1 MSRTRHIHR
10 GSDLLSPHHL
20 KGHSDMAAYPDLKL
34 FINGAWRDGSTGATQ
49 DVINPA
55 TEESLG
61 ALPAA
66 SPEDLDAALQSAQR
80 GFRTWRAMSP
90 YARAEILI
98 RAAALIRER
107 LESIAT
113 AVTLENGKPLAE
125 ARMEVGT
132 VVDILQFSAEEG
144 KRLHGRIVEGRAPGV
159 RHHVIKEPVGVCL
172 AITPWNFPINT
183 VAKKIGAALGAGC
196 SVILKASN
204 ETPASAICLVQ
215 ALIDAGA
222 PEGVVNVVFG
232 PSAQVTRHLM
242 ASDALRK
249 VSLTG
254 SGPVGKQLAVLA
266 AERMQR
272 LTMELG
278 GHAPVV
284 VFDDVD
290 IDKAVDLLVPGK
302 FRNAGQIC
310 ISPTRF
316 FVQDRIYESFVAE
329 FAKRAAAI
337 AVGNGLEPDTMMG
350 PLANDRRLS
359 AMDNFVK
366 DAQARG
372 ATIATGG
379 ERIGNQGYFFA
390 PTVIKDA
397 PDDSMVMTEE
407 PFGPMAPMTS
417 FSSIDEV
424 AERANALELG
434 LASYAMTNSL
444 ERATRISDA
453 LEAGMVGVNTV
464 GVAIPETPFGGVK
477 ESGYGVEGG
486 PESLDHY
493 VTPKSIALKTHL

>member
-1 MSRTRHIHR
+1 MMH
-10 GSDLLSPHHL
+10 
-20 KGHSDMAAYPDLKL
+20 AYPDLKMM
-34 FINGAWRDGSTGATQ
+34 IDGAWCAGSTGATQ
-49 DVINPA
+49 EVINPA
-55 TEESLG
+55 TEEVLA

-66 SPEDLDAALQSAQR
+66 APEDLDAALQSAKQ
-80 GFRTWRAMSP
+80 GFAIWRALSL
-90 YARAEILI
+90 YARARILI
-98 RAAALIRER
+98 DAAHLIRDRTEA
-107 LESIAT
+107 IAT

-132 VVDILQFSAEEG
+132 VVDILEFSAEEG

-159 RHHVIKEPVGVCL
+159 RHHVVKEPVGVCL

-183 VAKKIGAALGAGC
+183 VAKKLGVALGAGC

-215 ALIDAGA
+215 ALVDAGLPA
-222 PEGVVNVVFG
+222 GVVNVVFG
-232 PSAQVTRHLM
+232 PSAQVTSHLM
-242 ASDALRK
+242 ASDIVRK

-254 SGPVGKQLAVLA
+254 SIPVGKQLAVLA

-290 IDKAVDLLVPGK
+290 ISKAVDLLVPGK

-316 FVQDRIYESFVAE
+316 FVQDAIYSDFVAAFSE
-329 FAKRAAAI
+329 RAAAI
-337 AVGNGLEPDTMMG
+337 KVGNGIDGDTMMG
-350 PLANDRRLS
+350 PLANARRLS
-359 AMDNFVK
+359 AMDGFVE
-366 DAQARG
+366 DARARG
-372 ATIATGG
+372 ATITTGG
-379 ERIGNQGYFFA
+379 ARIGNHGYFYA

-397 PDDSMVMTEE
+397 PDDSLVMTEE
-407 PFGPMAPMTS
+407 PFGPMAPMTR
-417 FSSIDEV
+417 FASIDEV
-424 AERANALELG
+424 AERANALNLG
-434 LASYAMTNSL
+434 LASYALTNSL
-444 ERATRISDA
+444 DRATRISDA
-453 LEAGMVGVNTV
+453 LQAGMVGVNTV

-486 PESLDHY
+486 PESLEHY
-493 VTPKSIALKTHL
+493 VVPKSIALKTTL

>member
-1 MSRTRHIHR
+1 MT
-10 GSDLLSPHHL
+10 
-20 KGHSDMAAYPDLKL
+20 AYPDLKL
-34 FINGAWRDGSTGATQ
+34 LIDGTWRNGATGATQ

-55 TEESLG
+55 TEEVLG

-66 SPEDLDAALQSAQR
+66 ALEDLDAALDSAQR
-80 GFRTWRAMSP
+80 GFETWRALSP
-90 YARAEILI
+90 YARAAILM
-98 RAAALIRER
+98 RAAQLVRDRTE
-107 LESIAT
+107 EIAV

-125 ARMEVGT
+125 ARMETGT
-132 VVDILQFSAEEG
+132 VVDILEFSAEEG

-159 RHHVIKEPVGVCL
+159 RHHVVKAPVGVCL

-183 VAKKIGAALGAGC
+183 VAKKLGAALGAGC

-204 ETPASAICLVQ
+204 ETPGAAILLVQ
-215 ALIDAGA
+215 ALMDAGLPA
-222 PEGVVNVVFG
+222 GVVNVVFG
-232 PSAQVTRHLM
+232 PSAQVTSHLM
-242 ASDALRK
+242 KSEILRK

-254 SGPVGKQLAVLA
+254 SVPVGRQLAVLA

-290 IDKAVDLLVPGK
+290 VGKAIDLLVPGK

-316 FVQDRIYESFVAE
+316 FVQDAIYADFVDAFTE
-329 FAKRAAAI
+329 RAAAI
-337 AVGNGLEPDTMMG
+337 KVGNGMESGTMMG
-350 PLANDRRLS
+350 PLANARRLS
-359 AMDNFVK
+359 AMDGFVE
-366 DAQARG
+366 DAKSRG
-372 ATIATGG
+372 ATITTGG

-397 PDDSMVMTEE
+397 PDDCMVMTEE
-407 PFGPMAPMTS
+407 PFGPMAPMTR
-417 FSSIDEV
+417 FATLDEV
-424 AERANALELG
+424 AARANALELG
-434 LASYAMTNSL
+434 LASYAVTNSL
-444 ERATRISDA
+444 ERATRIGDA
-453 LEAGMVGVNTV
+453 LEAGMVGINTV

-486 PESLDHY
+486 PESLEHY
-493 VTPKSIALKTHL
+493 VVPKSIALKTFL

>member
-1 MSRTRHIHR
+1 MN
-10 GSDLLSPHHL
+10 
-20 KGHSDMAAYPDLKL
+20 AYPDLKL
-34 FINGAWRDGSTGATQ
+34 LINGEWRSSATGATL

-55 TEESLG
+55 TEEVLG

-66 SPEDLDAALQSAQR
+66 APEDLDAALQSAKR
-80 GFRTWRAMSP
+80 GFATWRAMSP
-90 YARAEILI
+90 YARAQIMMD
-98 RAAALIRER
+98 AARLIRER
-107 LESIAT
+107 TEAIA
-113 AVTLENGKPLAE
+113 AVVTLENGKPLAE
-125 ARMEVGT
+125 ARMEIGT

-159 RHHVIKEPVGVCL
+159 RHYVVKEPVGVCL

-204 ETPASAICLVQ
+204 ETPASAIVLAQ
-215 ALIDAGA
+215 ALVDAGLPA
-222 PEGVVNVVFG
+222 GVVNVVFG
-232 PSAQVTRHLM
+232 PSAQLTKHLM
-242 ASDALRK
+242 ASDIVRK

-254 SGPVGKQLAVLA
+254 SVPVGKQLATLA
-266 AERMQR
+266 SDRMQR

-290 IDKAVDLLVPGK
+290 IGKAVDLLVPGK

-316 FVQDRIYESFVAE
+316 FVQDAIYSDFVDAFTE
-329 FAKRAAAI
+329 RAAAI
-337 AVGNGLEPDTMMG
+337 KVGNGMEDGTLMG
-350 PLANDRRLS
+350 PLANYRRLS
-359 AMDNFVK
+359 AMDSFVE
-366 DAQARG
+366 DARNRG
-372 ATIATGG
+372 ATITTGG
-379 ERIGNQGYFFA
+379 ERIGNHGYFFA

-407 PFGPMAPMTS
+407 PFGPLAPMTR
-417 FSSIDEV
+417 FGSIDEV

-434 LASYAMTNSL
+434 LASYALTNSL
-444 ERATRISDA
+444 DRATQIGDA
-453 LEAGMVGVNTV
+453 LQAGMVGINTV
-464 GVAIPETPFGGVK
+464 AVAIPETPFGGVK

-486 PESLDHY
+486 PESLEHY
-493 VTPKSIALKTHL
+493 VVPKSIAQKPFL

>member
-1 MSRTRHIHR
+1 MMH
-10 GSDLLSPHHL
+10 
-20 KGHSDMAAYPDLKL
+20 AYPDLKMM
-34 FINGAWRDGSTGATQ
+34 IDGAWCAGSTGATQ
-49 DVINPA
+49 EVINPA
-55 TEESLG
+55 TEEVLA

-66 SPEDLDAALQSAQR
+66 APEDLDAALQSAKQ
-80 GFRTWRAMSP
+80 GFAIWRALSP
-90 YARAEILI
+90 YARARILTDAARLI
-98 RAAALIRER
+98 RDRTEA
-107 LESIAT
+107 IAT

-132 VVDILQFSAEEG
+132 VVDILEFSAEEG

-159 RHHVIKEPVGVCL
+159 RHHVVKEPVGVCL

-183 VAKKIGAALGAGC
+183 VAKKLGAALGAGC

-215 ALIDAGA
+215 ALVDAGLPA
-222 PEGVVNVVFG
+222 GVVNVVFG
-232 PSAQVTRHLM
+232 PSAQVTSHLM
-242 ASDALRK
+242 ASDIVRK

-254 SGPVGKQLAVLA
+254 SIPVGKQLAVLA

-290 IDKAVDLLVPGK
+290 ITKAVDLLVPGK

-316 FVQDRIYESFVAE
+316 FVQDAIYSEFVAAFSE
-329 FAKRAAAI
+329 RAAAI
-337 AVGNGLEPDTMMG
+337 KVGNGVDGDTMMG
-350 PLANDRRLS
+350 PLANARRLS
-359 AMDNFVK
+359 AMDGFVE
-366 DAQARG
+366 DARARG
-372 ATIATGG
+372 ATIPTGG
-379 ERIGNQGYFFA
+379 ARIGNHGYFYA

-397 PDDSMVMTEE
+397 PDDSLVMTEE
-407 PFGPMAPMTS
+407 PFGPMAPMTR
-417 FSSIDEV
+417 FASIDEV
-424 AERANALELG
+424 AERANALNLG
-434 LASYAMTNSL
+434 LASYAVTNSL
-444 ERATRISDA
+444 DRATRISDA
-453 LEAGMVGVNTV
+453 LQAGMVGVNTV

-486 PESLDHY
+486 PESLEHY
-493 VTPKSIALKTHL
+493 VVPKSIALKTPL

>member
-1 MSRTRHIHR
+1 MT
-10 GSDLLSPHHL
+10 
-20 KGHSDMAAYPDLKL
+20 AYPDLKL
-34 FINGAWRDGSTGATQ
+34 LIDGTWRDGSTGAAQ
-49 DVINPA
+49 EVINPA
-55 TEESLG
+55 TEEVLG

-66 SPEDLDAALQSAQR
+66 SPEDLDAALASAQR
-80 GFRTWRAMSP
+80 GFAAWRAMSP

-98 RAAALIRER
+98 GAAHLIRER
-107 LESIAT
+107 TEAIAV

-125 ARMEVGT
+125 ARMEIGT
-132 VVDILQFSAEEG
+132 VVDILTFSAEEG

-159 RHHVIKEPVGVCL
+159 RHHVVKEPVGVCL

-183 VAKKIGAALGAGC
+183 VAKKLGAALGAGC

-204 ETPASAICLVQ
+204 ETPASAILLVQ
-215 ALIDAGA
+215 ALIDAGL

-232 PSAQVTRHLM
+232 PSAQVTKHLM
-242 ASDALRK
+242 ASDIVRK

-254 SGPVGKQLAVLA
+254 SVPVGKQLAVLA

-290 IDKAVDLLVPGK
+290 IGKAVDLLVPGK

-316 FVQDRIYESFVAE
+316 FVQDAIYADFVDAFTE
-329 FAKRAAAI
+329 RAAAI
-337 AVGNGLEPDTMMG
+337 KVGNGMEEGTTMG
-350 PLANDRRLS
+350 PLANARRLS
-359 AMDNFVK
+359 AMDSFVE
-366 DAQARG
+366 DARSRG
-372 ATIATGG
+372 ATITTGG
-379 ERIGNQGYFFA
+379 DRIGNNGYFFA

-397 PDDSMVMTEE
+397 PDDCKVMIEE
-407 PFGPMAPMTS
+407 PFGPTAPMTR
-417 FSSIDEV
+417 FGTIDEV

-434 LASYAMTNSL
+434 LASYAVTNSL
-444 ERATRISDA
+444 DRATRIGDA
-453 LEAGMVGVNTV
+453 LEAGMVGINTV

-486 PESLDHY
+486 PESLEHY
-493 VTPKSIALKTHL
+493 VVPKSIAMKTFL